1 MRTYENKDELKNEI
15 NKVKIVFFDIDG
27 TLLEMGKTEITP
39 NTRKA
44 LCSLKQNGIKICIA
58 TGRPFA
64 TIPMFEGGVF
74 DAILAF
80 NGSFCTVGE
89 QVVAKC
95 PISKEDVKKI
105 IENAKRME
113 RPVSIATEEEI
124 VANGSDKDLEDYFA
138 LAHHRVNVSEKFEEY
153 VEKDVFQIML
163 GCDLEERKY
172 ILEGTKNA
180 KVAAWWSRAIDIIP
194 KEGGKGNILGGVSNP
209 YLKASDWG
217 WQIDPV
223 GLRYSLNEIYDRYQ
237 LPIFVVENGLGAY
250 DTIDED
256 GKVRDSYRI
265 DYLRSHIEQMHEAVL
280 DGVDLRGYTPWGC
293 IDLVSA
299 STGEME
305 KRYGFIFVERYD
317 DGTGDFAR
325 RRKES
330 FYWYKKVIETN
341 GEDLK

>member
-1 MRTYENKDELKNEI
+1 ME
-15 NKVKIVFFDIDG
+15 
-27 TLLEMGKTEITP
+27 
-39 NTRKA
+39 
-44 LCSLKQNGIKICIA
+44 
-58 TGRPFA
+58 
-64 TIPMFEGGVF
+64 EG
-74 DAILAF
+74 
-80 NGSFCTVGE
+80 
-89 QVVAKC
+89 
-95 PISKEDVKKI
+95 
-105 IENAKRME
+105 
-113 RPVSIATEEEI
+113 
-124 VANGSDKDLEDYFA
+124 DLETLKAGTVDFYTFSYYMTSC
-138 LAHHRVNVSEKFEEY
+138 VSNNPN
-153 VEKDVFQIML
+153 
-163 GCDLEERKY
+163 LE
-172 ILEGTKNA
+172 TT
-180 KVAAWWSRAIDIIP
+180 
-194 KEGGKGNILGGVSNP
+194 GGNLSMGLKNP
-209 YLKASDWG
+209 YLEASDWG
-217 WQIDPV
+217 WQIDPK